1 MKKYTLFAS
10 MAIIIVA
17 SIFVGAGTM
26 AYFSDLETS
35 TGNVFTAG
43 TIDISIDPSGG
54 QDVATMS
61 GDLDLKPSQ
70 TGWTTTLITND
81 GTNPVEIWKH
91 ITNVVN
97 VEHGTNDAELD
108 FYADHPGSDNW
119 LISDWIHYDMNVIK
133 EIGFSWSGTT
143 GEQTVNIDVEDGD
156 GQVTW
161 TIDFPGEAPYD
172 DPTTEGN
179 GHWTVGLIIAMNGDG
194 NGPAYQIH
202 NTDSDQ
208 MTLSDG
214 TPLVAGTWVM
224 SPWGP
229 TIDDGWFGWHS
240 GYDNTLVTDLDWV
253 SCTGDRYNENNPDG
267 LFTITIDKSELVGD
281 IHWALNLAIGSGFW
295 GTYMT
300 YEQMSYPVGNGFMG
314 TPAFEWDNPVVDM
327 TIPNYEA
334 ASISELIK
342 EIPEGAG
349 FFLTGTNGQGG
360 VASQWI
366 YLGALQPEESM
377 IVVQSYHLDASVE
390 NWGQSD
396 RVLFDIEY
404 FGQQTEGDPQP
415 PEPTPVLSGQG
426 RP

>member
-1 MKKYTLFAS
+1 
-10 MAIIIVA
+10 MAIIIVV

-35 TGNVFTAG
+35 TDSVFTAG

-54 QDVATMS
+54 QDVATVN
-61 GDLDLKPSQ
+61 GDLDLKPCQ
-70 TGWTTTLITND
+70 TGYTTTTITNV

-91 ITNVVN
+91 ITD
-97 VEHGTNDAELD
+97 VENFENDITDAEGKYYTEYPDSVNYL
-108 FYADHPGSDNW
+108 
-119 LISDWIHYDMNVIK
+119 LSDWIRYDMLVFRSLGYNF
-133 EIGFSWSGTT
+133 ETT
-143 GEQTVNIDVEDGD
+143 VDIDGSDSPLEVTVTDGD
-156 GQVTW
+156 SWVTW
-161 TIDFPGEAPYD
+161 TFDFPIEEW
-172 DPTTEGN
+172 TGN
-179 GHWTVGLIIAMNGDG
+179 GNLNVGLIIALDGNG

-202 NTDSDQ
+202 NNDGADS
-208 MTLSDG
+208 SY
-214 TPLVAGTWVM
+214 PWGTWLM

-229 TIDDGWFGWHS
+229 TIGDGWNGWHS
-240 GYDNTLVTDLDWV
+240 GDTNTPVSALDWV
-253 SCTGDRYNENNPDG
+253 TASGLRNLSPDG
-267 LFTITIDKSELVGD
+267 VLTIKIKKSELVGT
-281 IHWALNLAIGSGFW
+281 IHWAASPTVGSGFFSAYDV
-295 GTYMT
+295 TMQIPT
-300 YEQMSYPVGNGFMG
+300 GFG
-314 TPAFEWDNPVVDM
+314 WATPIVDQ
-327 TIPNYEA
+327 TVPNYIEA
-334 ASISELIK
+334 TISELIK
-342 EIPEGAG
+342 EIPEGDG

-366 YLGALQPEESM
+366 YLGVLQPEEIM

>member
-35 TGNVFTAG
+35 TDNVFTAG
-43 TIDISIDPSGG
+43 TIDISINPSGG
-54 QDVATMS
+54 QDVTTVN

-70 TGWTTTLITND
+70 TGYTTTTITNV

-91 ITNVVN
+91 VTNVEN
-97 VEHGTNDAELD
+97 LENGETDAEQKY
-108 FYADHPGSDNW
+108 YAEYPDSVNY
-119 LISDWIHYDMNVIK
+119 LLSDWIHYDMMVYRSL
-133 EIGFSWSGTT
+133 GYSFDGTV
-143 GEQTVNIDVEDGD
+143 GEQPVSIGVEDGA

-179 GHWTVGLIIAMNGDG
+179 GQWAVALIIALDGDG

-202 NTDSDQ
+202 NN
-208 MTLSDG
+208 DG
-214 TPLVAGTWVM
+214 TDPSYPWGTWLM

-229 TIDDGWFGWHS
+229 TIGDGWFGWHS
-240 GYDNTLVTDLDWV
+240 GDTNTPVSGLDWV
-253 SCTGDRYNENNPDG
+253 ECTGDRYNEDNPDG

-281 IHWALNLAIGSGFW
+281 IHWALNLAIGTGFW
-295 GTYMT
+295 SSYMT

-327 TIPNYEA
+327 TIPNYEE
-334 ASISELIK
+334 ASISILIK
-342 EIPEGAG
+342 EILESEN
-349 FFLTGTNGQGG
+349 FYLTGTLGQGG

-366 YLGALQPEESM
+366 YLGTLQPEECM
-377 IVVQSYHLDASVE
+377 IVVQSYHLDASVD

-415 PEPTPVLSGQG
+415 PEPTPVLDGQG